1 MNALTDQRETPLS
14 TTHGYGWA
22 LIIAALAAG
31 ACAPMGGGMGGGRS
45 GGMERGPGGGQ
56 EPRYINP
63 GTLAALPGFTH
74 AVKVGLV
81 TYVSCE
87 VALDSMGQLVGPGSL
102 RAQARQAFANLA
114 LVLNLAKARP
124 ADVAKLTVYVVKLAR
139 DDIDVIREAAPSFF
153 PQRNPPSGTI
163 IGIAALPKAGLLLA
177 RDAGA

>member
-81 TYVSCE
+81 TYVSGE
-87 VALDSMGQLVGPGSL
+87 LPLDSAGHVVGAGDL
-102 RAQARQAFANLA
+102 RAQARQAFANLEIA
-114 LVLNLAKARP
+114 LRLAW
-124 ADVAKLTVYVVKLAR
+124 
-139 DDIDVIREAAPSFF
+139 
-153 PQRNPPSGTI
+153 
-163 IGIAALPKAGLLLA
+163 ALPPDVVGLRMYGVNLPP
-177 RDAGA
+177 